1 MLATVTL
8 FEVFYLIICS
18 TICMCSILNETG
30 TMPQKIRQLKAAL
43 AKAGFSVRP
52 GKGSH
57 TVWQHPELPGT
68 TVTLAGKDA
77 QPYQIDDVKKAL
89 KRLEKKGK

>member
-1 MLATVTL
+1 
-8 FEVFYLIICS
+8 
-18 TICMCSILNETG
+18 MCSILNEAG

-68 TVTLAGKDA
+68 TVTIAGKDGKDA
-77 QPYQIDDVKKAL
+77 QPYQVDDVKKAL